1 MNKENIKVAVI
12 ASKFNREITD
22 NLVEGSRIAL
32 KESGVKEEN
41 IKIFYVPGAFEI
53 PSLMKK
59 LCREN
64 NDKKIYDGILAIGC
78 VIKGETA
85 HFEYISSAVSEN
97 INRIAYEYEI
107 PTGFCVLTC
116 YTDEQAE
123 SRCRLNPANADTNKG
138 YDAAIAMLEMIEIL
152 K

>member
-1 MNKENIKVAVI
+1 MKKEDVKVAVI
-12 ASKFNREITD
+12 ASKFNREIID
-22 NLVEGSRIAL
+22 NLVEGCRIAL

-64 NDKKIYDGILAIGC
+64 NDRKIYDGIVTIGC

-85 HFEYISSAVSEN
+85 HFEYISSAVTDS
-97 INRIAYEYEI
+97 INRIAYEYEM

-116 YTDEQAE
+116 YTNEQAE
-123 SRCRLNPANADTNKG
+123 SRSRLNPANADTNKG
-138 YDAAIAMLEMIEIL
+138 YDAAIAMLEIIDL
-152 K
+152 L